1 MNSSGFYKMR
11 CSACGARNRIPSDK
25 VDANPVCGKCK
36 SVLKTEALF
45 LPQPVVVSDINF
57 DEMVLKSPLPVLL
70 FFWAPWCPTCMSTAP
85 VIDEFAADAMGK
97 VRVGKLNVDNSP
109 RTASKFNVLSV
120 PNMLIFDKGRLRENM
135 LGSMPKHDIMMK
147 MSRYI

>member
-1 MNSSGFYKMR
+1 MPPSNFYKMR
-11 CSACGARNRIPSDK
+11 CTACGTRNRIPSDK
-25 VDANPVCGKCK
+25 VDADPRCGKCK
-36 SVLKTEALF
+36 LILRTEALF

-57 DEMVLKSPLPVLL
+57 DKMVLQSPLPVLL
-70 FFWAPWCPTCMSTAP
+70 FFWSPWCPNCMSTAP
-85 VIDEFAADAMGK
+85 VIDEFAADSKGK

-120 PNMLIFDKGRLRENM
+120 PNMLVFDNGHLQENI
-135 LGSMPKHDIMMK
+135 LGSMQKYDIMMK